1 MRFGKSFLVGMA
13 VLLLV
18 PATGFAQGAAL
29 IGEVTDNTGG
39 VLPGVTVEAASPVLI
54 EGSRVAITDGAGR
67 YNIIALLPGTYT
79 VTMTL
84 PGFSTFVQEGIQ
96 VPAATNVTIDGQLSV
111 GALEETVTVSG
122 EAPVVDV
129 QSAARVEVVEREV
142 LDSLPTT
149 RNTQSIGYL
158 AQGVRLT
165 RPDVGG
171 AQMME
176 QVRMSV
182 HGATPRHTTMQV
194 DGMIVNSQMGD
205 GLIMNYNNQA
215 LSQEMAMTTSGN
227 NAEVQAGGLRLN
239 MIPKDG
245 GNQFSGTNYIG
256 FTLNESWQADNF
268 TQGMQDLGLTSNQG
282 VTNIHDVNPAIGG
295 PILQDRLWYFTSARA
310 ISVDELFAGAF
321 VPTLRTD
328 VAPEV
333 IQDYFKR
340 GARIT
345 CEDPNTST
353 GCVGDHP
360 AIGGAE
366 RAVAEQHVR
375 SVLARLTA
383 QVSQRNK
390 VSAYLD
396 RIFKWKK
403 REFSATR
410 EPIQAAGFRDPGQ
423 ANYHTFQAKW
433 TSTISSRALLEVGYS
448 QVYERLLIASQTEE
462 ALREVFPDNIPLPN
476 LRAETPGNLRTCI
489 QTPCYW
495 DAGYNQTGDWYRNV
509 VMQNLESGL
518 QTNNYWG
525 DIWITPSD
533 RFYPNAAFSYVTGSH
548 NFKVGM
554 QWSYGNDGDS
564 RDRLGHLNLNH
575 YGGLP
580 EPCDPD
586 PSVACE
592 ARHFVTALN
601 YPTSW
606 NTTVRAD
613 RGIYVQDTWTL
624 DRLTINA
631 GLRWDHFESLINT
644 YRAGDLAGGRF
655 ISARS
660 APELEATPY
669 WDDITPRLSVTYDL
683 FGDARTALK
692 FSANKFMRPYAS
704 GHAERYSPYREVG
717 DNRPW
722 FDCALNPAVHI
733 TGEDSKPRTACAT
746 AADLGGLPA
755 SPEHYLSTNYD
766 GIPQDHEIGLLGNS
780 TVFREGGVAIPS
792 SRPDPNLQR
801 EYNWEYNVGIQHEL
815 LPRVSLNIGWY
826 RRVFGDIEARS
837 NTELQPCIYA
847 NAQAG
852 VPCGS
857 WIPFAVNF
865 DDPGGHVARLRALGQ
880 DITIPSGEFLV
891 FDLDPAYRGLVN
903 NLDITSDINR
913 NYYNGF
919 EVSMNARLP
928 NGGNIFG
935 GWTASQHIQDTCGL
949 IVDPNGV
956 SIEDPIRG
964 ADEGIRRGGRWC
976 DQSSLGMPFRH
987 DFKLFATYP
996 LPYDFEVSG
1005 SIQAYSGGER
1015 ELTWSV
1021 PTSYFPGGTRTRGA
1035 TVQLFQ
1041 PGTNFLPYWTQVDV
1055 SLRRLFRFNNI
1066 QASVQA
1072 DLYNALNAAVQTDEI
1087 EGYGGAW
1094 GRPTRLLQGRILRT
1108 AFQLN
1113 W

>member
-1 MRFGKSFLVGMA
+1 MRTVKLFLVGAA
-13 VLLLV
+13 VLML

-129 QSAARVEVVEREV
+129 QSAARIEVVEREV

-194 DGMIVNSQMGD
+194 DGMIVNSQMAD

-227 NAEVQAGGLRLN
+227 NAEVAAGGLRLN

-245 GNQFSGTNYIG
+245 GNQLSGTNYVG

-268 TQGMQDLGLTSNQG
+268 TQTMQDLGLTSNQG
-282 VTNIHDVNPAIGG
+282 VTNIHDINPAVGG
-295 PILQDRLWYFTSARA
+295 PIIQDRLWYFTSARA

-321 VPTLRTD
+321 APTLRTD

-333 IQDYFKR
+333 IEDYFKR
-340 GARIT
+340 GSRIT

-360 AIGGAE
+360 AVESAE
-366 RAVAEQHVR
+366 RAVSEQHVR
-375 SVLARLTA
+375 SALFRLTA

-403 REFSATR
+403 REFAATV
-410 EPIQAAGFRDPGQ
+410 EPIQAAGLRDPGH

-448 QVYERLLIASQTEE
+448 QVYERLLISSQPPD
-462 ALREVFPDNIPLPN
+462 ALAEVYPEGFTVPN
-476 LRAETPGNLRTCI
+476 LLPDVPADLRTCI
-489 QTPCYW
+489 ASPCYW
-495 DAGYNQTGDWYRNV
+495 PASYNQTGDWFA
-509 VMQNLESGL
+509 NLPIYDTGRAL
-518 QTNNYWG
+518 RTNNYFG
-525 DIWITPSD
+525 NVWITPSD
-533 RFYPNAAFSYVTGSH
+533 RFYPNASFSYVTGSH
-548 NFKVGM
+548 NFKVGL
-554 QWSYGNDGDS
+554 QWSMGNDGDS
-564 RDRLGHLNLNH
+564 RDVPGNSYIRPRN
-575 YGGLP
+575 GLP
-580 EPCDPD
+580 QPCDP
-586 PSVACE
+586 SMACE
-592 ARHFVTALN
+592 ARHVLRAYNT
-601 YPTSW
+601 PTSW
-606 NTTVRAD
+606 NATVRAD
-613 RGIYVQDTWTL
+613 RGLYVQDTWTI
-624 DRLTINA
+624 DRLTVNA
-631 GLRWDHFESLINT
+631 GVRWDHFESVTNT
-644 YRAGDLAGGRF
+644 YRTGDLAAGRW
-655 ISARS
+655 ISARA
-660 APELEATPY
+660 APDIPALPY
-669 WDDITPRLSVTYDL
+669 WDDVVPRFSVTYDL

-692 FSANKFMRPYAS
+692 FSMNKYMRPYAS
-704 GHAERYSPYREVG
+704 GHSERYSPYRQVT
-717 DNRPW
+717 DDRAW
-722 FDCALNPAVHI
+722 FDCAMNPAVHE
-733 TGEDSKPRTACAT
+733 TGDDGSPAVACAT
-746 AADLGGLPA
+746 AADLMGLPA
-755 SPEHYLSTNYD
+755 SPEFYLSTNYD
-766 GIPQDHEIGLLGNS
+766 GIPQDHEVGLVGN
-780 TVFREGGVAIPS
+780 TAVFREGGLAVS
-792 SRPDPNLQR
+792 GSRPDENLQR
-801 EYNWEYNVGIQHEL
+801 EFNWEYNVGVQHEL
-815 LPRVSLNIGWY
+815 LPRVSLNVGYY
-826 RRVFGDIEARS
+826 RRIFSDIEARS
-837 NTELQPCIYA
+837 NLALQSCNPTT
-847 NAQAG
+847 AQAG

-857 WIPFAVNF
+857 WIPFHINF
-865 DDPGGHVARLRALGQ
+865 DDPSGHIARLRGLGQ
-880 DITIPSGEFLV
+880 DIQLRPNPILA
-891 FDLDPAYRGLVN
+891 FDLDPAFRGLVDN
-903 NLDITSDINR
+903 YDVTSDINR
-913 NYYNGF
+913 TYYNGL
-919 EVSMNARLP
+919 EVSINARLP
-928 NGGNIFG
+928 NGGNVFG
-935 GWTASQHIQDTCGL
+935 GWTASQNIQDTCGL
-949 IVDPNGV
+949 TVDPNGV
-956 SIEDPIRG
+956 SVEDPIRG
-964 ADEGIRRGGRWC
+964 ADEGIRRGGVFC
-976 DQSSLGMPFRH
+976 NQSERGMPFRN

-996 LPYDFEVSG
+996 LPYDFELSG

-1015 ELTWSV
+1015 EALWSV
-1021 PTSYFPGGTRTRGA
+1021 PNAYIPHGSPTRRP
-1035 TVQLFQ
+1035 TVVLYE
-1041 PGTNFLPYWTQVDV
+1041 PGTNFLPYWTQVDMAI
-1055 SLRRLFRFNNI
+1055 RKIFRFGGF
-1066 QASVQA
+1066 QSSVQA
-1072 DLYNALNAAVQTDEI
+1072 DIYNLLNAAVQVDES
-1087 EGYGGAW
+1087 EGYGGAL
-1094 GRPTRLLQGRILRT
+1094 GRPTRLLQGRLLRT

>member
-1 MRFGKSFLVGMA
+1 MRLTKSFLVGMA
-13 VLLLV
+13 MLSL
-18 PATGFAQGAAL
+18 PATGFAQSAL
-29 IGEVTDNTGG
+29 TGEVTDNTGG
-39 VLPGVTVEAASPVLI
+39 VLPGVTVEVASPVLI
-54 EGSRVAITDGAGR
+54 EGSRVAVTDGTGR
-67 YNIIALLPGTYT
+67 YNIINLRPGPYT
-79 VTMTL
+79 VTMVL
-84 PGFSTFVQEGIQ
+84 PGFSTFVQEGIN
-96 VPAATNVTIDGQLSV
+96 VPASTNVTINGQLAV

-122 EAPVVDV
+122 EAPIVDV

-227 NAEVQAGGLRLN
+227 SAEVAAGGLRLN

-245 GNQFSGTNYIG
+245 GNQFSGSNYVG
-256 FTLNESWQADNF
+256 FTLNEGWQGNNF
-268 TQGMQDLGLTSNQG
+268 TQGIQDLGLTSNQG
-282 VTNIHDVNPAIGG
+282 VTNIHDVNPALGG
-295 PILQDRLWYFTSARA
+295 PILRDKLWYFTSARA

-321 VPTLRTD
+321 QPTLRSD
-328 VAPEV
+328 VSPET

-340 GARIT
+340 GAKIT
-345 CEDPNTST
+345 CQDPNSGT

-360 AIGGAE
+360 AVESAQ

-375 SVLARLTA
+375 SALLRLTA

-403 REFSATR
+403 REFTATR
-410 EPIQAAGFRDPGQ
+410 EPIQAAGFRDPGH

-433 TSTISSRALLEVGYS
+433 TSTISNRALFELGYS
-448 QVYERLLIASQTEE
+448 QVYERLLISSQPED
-462 ALREVFPDNIPLPN
+462 ALREVYPSNIPLPD
-476 LRAETPGNLRTCI
+476 LRAATPGDLRTCI

-495 DAGYNQTGDWYRNV
+495 PSSYDQTGAWF
-509 VMQNLESGL
+509 QNAVIGDRATGI

-533 RFYPNAAFSYVTGSH
+533 RFYPNASLSYVTGSH

-554 QWSYGNDGDS
+554 QWSFGNDGDS
-564 RDRLGHLNLNH
+564 RDRLGHLNIRPR
-575 YGGLP
+575 GGLP
-580 EPCDPD
+580 QPCSPD
-586 PSVACE
+586 PSVVCE
-592 ARHFVTALN
+592 DRHYVTALN

-613 RGIYVQDTWTL
+613 RGIYIQDTWTL
-624 DRLTINA
+624 DRLTISA
-631 GLRWDHFESLINT
+631 GVRFDQFESIINT
-644 YRAGDLAGGRF
+644 FRTGDLAGGRF
-655 ISARS
+655 INARQ
-660 APELEATPY
+660 APDIPATPY
-669 WDDITPRLSVTYDL
+669 WNDLVPRLSATYDL

-692 FSANKFMRPYAS
+692 FSMNKYMRPYAS
-704 GHAERYSPYREVG
+704 GHAERYSPYREAG
-717 DNRPW
+717 DDRDW
-722 FDCALNPAVHI
+722 FDCALNPAIHQ
-733 TGEDSKPRTACAT
+733 TGGVGNPRGDCAT
-746 AADLGGLPA
+746 GADLAGLA
-755 SPEHYLSTNYD
+755 GSPEYYLSTNYD

-780 TVFREGGVAIPS
+780 TVFREGGLAVPAS
-792 SRPDPNLQR
+792 MADPNLQR
-801 EYNWEYNVGIQHEL
+801 EYNWEYNIGLQHEL
-815 LPRVSLNIGWY
+815 LPRVSVNVAWY

-837 NTELQPCIYA
+837 NTLHQTCNVA
-847 NAQAG
+847 TAQAG

-865 DDPGGHVARLRALGQ
+865 DDPDGHVRRLSALGQ
-880 DITIPSGEFLV
+880 NITVPSGSFLAY
-891 FDLDPAYRGLVN
+891 DLDPAYRGLVS
-903 NLDITSDINR
+903 NLDVTSDINR

-919 EVSMNARLP
+919 EVSLNARLP
-928 NGGNIFG
+928 NGGTVFG

-949 IVDPNGV
+949 TVNPNGV
-956 SIEDPIRG
+956 SIEDPVRG
-964 ADEGIRRGGRWC
+964 ADEGIIRGGRFC
-976 DQSSLGMPFRH
+976 DQSDLGMPFRN
-987 DFKLFATYP
+987 DFKLFGTYP
-996 LPYDFEVSG
+996 LPYDFEFSG
-1005 SIQAYSGGER
+1005 SLQAYAGGER
-1015 ELTWSV
+1015 ELTWSL
-1021 PTSYFPGGTRTRGA
+1021 PSSYFPDGTRTQAA
-1035 TVQLFQ
+1035 TLQLFA
-1041 PGTNFLPYWTQVDV
+1041 PGTNYLDYWTQVDIAIRKI
-1055 SLRRLFRFNNI
+1055 LRFGNI
-1066 QASVQA
+1066 ESSIQLDV
-1072 DLYNALNAAVQTDEI
+1072 YNLMNAAQVVDEN
-1087 EGYGGAW
+1087 ESYGGSW

-1108 AFQLN
+1108 AFQLK

>member
-1 MRFGKSFLVGMA
+1 M
-13 VLLLV
+13 
-18 PATGFAQGAAL
+18 
-29 IGEVTDNTGG
+29 
-39 VLPGVTVEAASPVLI
+39 EAASPVLI
-54 EGSRVAITDGAGR
+54 EGSRVAITDGTGR

-96 VPAATNVTIDGQLSV
+96 VPAATNVTINGSLSV

-122 EAPVVDV
+122 EAPIVDV

-245 GNQFSGTNYIG
+245 GNQFSGTNYVG

-295 PILQDRLWYFTSARA
+295 PILRDRLWYFTSARA

-321 VPTLRTD
+321 QPTLRTD
-328 VAPEV
+328 VSPEV

-353 GCVGDHP
+353 GCVGNHP
-360 AIGGAE
+360 AIAGAT
-366 RAVAEQHVR
+366 RAVSEQHVR

-403 REFSATR
+403 REFDANR

-495 DAGYNQTGDWYRNV
+495 DAGYNQTGPWYANAVIGDRGT
-509 VMQNLESGL
+509 GL

-554 QWSYGNDGDS
+554 QWSFGNDGDT
-564 RDRLGHLNLNH
+564 RNRLGHINIRPYN
-575 YGGLP
+575 GLP
-580 EPCDPD
+580 VPCDPD
-586 PSVACE
+586 PSVDCE

-613 RGIYVQDTWTL
+613 RGIYVQDTWTV

-644 YRAGDLAGGRF
+644 FRTGDLPGGRF
-655 ISARS
+655 INARS
-660 APELEATPY
+660 APEIPATPY

-717 DNRPW
+717 DNRAW
-722 FDCALNPAVHI
+722 YDCALNPAVHM
-733 TGEDSKPRTACAT
+733 TGEDGDPRAACAT

-766 GIPQDHEIGLLGNS
+766 GIAQDHEIGLLGNS
-780 TVFREGGVAIPS
+780 TVFREGGVAVPS
-792 SRPDPNLQR
+792 SRPADDLQR

-815 LPRVSLNIGWY
+815 LPRVSLNVGWY
-826 RRVFGDIEARS
+826 RRVFADIEARS
-837 NTELQPCIYA
+837 NTLLQSCNVA
-847 NAQAG
+847 TAQAG

-865 DDPGGHVARLRALGQ
+865 DDPDGHVARLRALGQ
-880 DITIPSGEFLV
+880 DITIPSGQFLA

-903 NLDITSDINR
+903 NLDVTSDINR

-949 IVDPNGV
+949 IVNPNGV

-964 ADEGIRRGGRWC
+964 ADEGITRGGRWC
-976 DQSSLGMPFRH
+976 DQSTLGMPFRH

-1015 ELTWSV
+1015 ELTWSLPASYS
-1021 PTSYFPGGTRTRGA
+1021 PTGSFTSTP

-1072 DLYNALNAAVQTDEI
+1072 DLYNALNAAVQTDEN
-1087 EGYGGAW
+1087 ETYGGAW

>member
-1 MRFGKSFLVGMA
+1 
-13 VLLLV
+13 
-18 PATGFAQGAAL
+18 
-29 IGEVTDNTGG
+29 
-39 VLPGVTVEAASPVLI
+39 
-54 EGSRVAITDGAGR
+54 
-67 YNIIALLPGTYT
+67 
-79 VTMTL
+79 
-84 PGFSTFVQEGIQ
+84 
-96 VPAATNVTIDGQLSV
+96 
-111 GALEETVTVSG
+111 
-122 EAPVVDV
+122 
-129 QSAARVEVVEREV
+129 
-142 LDSLPTT
+142 
-149 RNTQSIGYL
+149 
-158 AQGVRLT
+158 
-165 RPDVGG
+165 
-171 AQMME
+171 
-176 QVRMSV
+176 
-182 HGATPRHTTMQV
+182 
-194 DGMIVNSQMGD
+194 
-205 GLIMNYNNQA
+205 
-215 LSQEMAMTTSGN
+215 
-227 NAEVQAGGLRLN
+227 
-239 MIPKDG
+239 G
-245 GNQFSGTNYIG
+245 GNQFSGTNYVG

-268 TQGMQDLGLTSNQG
+268 TQGMRDLGLTSNQG
-282 VTNIHDVNPAIGG
+282 ITNIHDVNPAIGG

-321 VPTLRTD
+321 QPTLRTD
-328 VAPEV
+328 VSPEV

-353 GCVGDHP
+353 GCVGNHE
-360 AIGGAE
+360 AIAGAE

-462 ALREVFPDNIPLPN
+462 ALREVFPANIPLPN

-489 QTPCYW
+489 ATPCYW
-495 DAGYNQTGDWYRNV
+495 DAGYMQTGDWYRNAV
-509 VMQNLESGL
+509 IGDLGTGL

-554 QWSYGNDGDS
+554 QWSFGNDGDT
-564 RDRLGHLNLNH
+564 RNRLGHINMRPYN
-575 YGGLP
+575 GLP
-580 EPCDPD
+580 QPCDPD
-586 PSVACE
+586 PMMPCE
-592 ARHFVTALN
+592 DRHGVDALN

-644 YRAGDLAGGRF
+644 FRTGDLPGGRF
-655 ISARS
+655 INARS
-660 APELEATPY
+660 APEIPATPY

-717 DNRPW
+717 DRRDW
-722 FDCALNPAVHI
+722 FDCVLKPSIHQTGGVGNPR
-733 TGEDSKPRTACAT
+733 GDCAT
-746 AADLGGLPA
+746 AADLMGLPA

-766 GIPQDHEIGLLGNS
+766 GIAQDHEIGLLGNS
-780 TVFREGGVAIPS
+780 TVFRPGGVAVPA
-792 SRPDPNLQR
+792 SRPADDLQR
-801 EYNWEYNVGIQHEL
+801 EYNWEYNVGVQHEL

-837 NTELQPCIYA
+837 NTLLQSCIYA
-847 NAQAG
+847 DARAG

-880 DITIPSGEFLV
+880 DITIPSGEFLA

-903 NLDITSDINR
+903 NLDVTSDINR

-964 ADEGIRRGGRWC
+964 SDEGIRRGGRWC

-1021 PTSYFPGGTRTRGA
+1021 PSSYFPGGTRTRGA

-1072 DLYNALNAAVQTDEI
+1072 DLYNALNAAVQTDET
-1087 EGYGGAW
+1087 ESYGGAW

>member
-13 VLLLV
+13 VLLL
-18 PATGFAQGAAL
+18 PATAFAQGASL

-54 EGSRVAITDGAGR
+54 EGSRVAITDGTGR

-84 PGFSTFVQEGIQ
+84 PGFSTFIQEGIQ
-96 VPAATNVTIDGQLSV
+96 VPAATNVTINGSLSV

-122 EAPVVDV
+122 EAPIVDV

-282 VTNIHDVNPAIGG
+282 ITNIHDVNPAIGG

-321 VPTLRTD
+321 QPTLD
-328 VAPEV
+328 PNASPEV

-353 GCVGDHP
+353 GCVGNHP
-360 AIGGAE
+360 AVIGAE

-375 SVLARLTA
+375 SVLLRLTA

-462 ALREVFPDNIPLPN
+462 ALREVFPSNIPLPN
-476 LRAETPGNLRTCI
+476 LRAATPGDLRTCI

-495 DAGYNQTGDWYRNV
+495 DAGYMQTGDWFRNAV
-509 VMQNLESGL
+509 IGDRGTGL

-554 QWSYGNDGDS
+554 QWSYGNDGDT
-564 RDRLGHLNLNH
+564 RDRLGHINMRPWN
-575 YGGLP
+575 GLP
-580 EPCDPD
+580 VPCDPD

-592 ARHFVTALN
+592 ARHTVQALN

-644 YRAGDLAGGRF
+644 YRTGDLPGGRF

-660 APELEATPY
+660 APEYPANPY

-704 GHAERYSPYREVG
+704 GHAERYSPYREVS
-717 DNRPW
+717 DFRPW
-722 FDCALNPAVHI
+722 FDCVMKPSVHQ
-733 TGEDSKPRTACAT
+733 TGLDGDPRAACAT
-746 AADLGGLPA
+746 AADLAGLPA

-766 GIPQDHEIGLLGNS
+766 GIAQDHEIGLLGNS
-780 TVFREGGVAIPS
+780 TVFREGGVAVPS
-792 SRPDPNLQR
+792 SRPDDNLQR
-801 EYNWEYNVGIQHEL
+801 EYNWEYNIGIQHEL

-837 NTELQPCIYA
+837 NQAHIPCNVA
-847 NAQAG
+847 TAQAG

-857 WIPFAVNF
+857 WIPFMVNF

-880 DITIPSGEFLV
+880 DITIPSGEFLA
-891 FDLDPAYRGLVN
+891 FDLDPAYRGLVD

-949 IVDPNGV
+949 IVNPNGV

-964 ADEGIRRGGRWC
+964 SDEGIVRGGRWC
-976 DQSSLGMPFRH
+976 DQSALGMPFRH

-996 LPYDFEVSG
+996 LPYDFEASG

-1015 ELTWSV
+1015 ELTWGV
-1021 PTSYFPGGTRTRGA
+1021 PNAYIPHGA
-1035 TVQLFQ
+1035 PTARPTVQLFQ

-1072 DLYNALNAAVQTDEI
+1072 DLYNALNAAVQTDET
-1087 EGYGGAW
+1087 ESYGAVW

>member
-1 MRFGKSFLVGMA
+1 MRLVRLCFVGMA
-13 VLLLV
+13 VLLL
-18 PATGFAQGAAL
+18 PAAAFAQSAL
-29 IGEVTDNTGG
+29 TGEVTDNTGG
-39 VLPGVTVEAASPVLI
+39 VLPGVTVEAASPALI
-54 EGSRVAITDGAGR
+54 EGSRVAITDGTGR
-67 YNIIALLPGTYT
+67 YNIIDLRPGTYD

-84 PGFSTFVQEGIQ
+84 PGFSTFVQEGIN
-96 VPAATNVTIDGQLSV
+96 VSASTNVTINGQLSV

-122 EAPVVDV
+122 EAPIVDV
-129 QSAARVEVVEREV
+129 QSAARVEVVEREI

-227 NAEVQAGGLRLN
+227 NAEVAAGGLRLN

-245 GNQFSGTNYIG
+245 GNQFSGSNYVG
-256 FTLNESWQADNF
+256 FTLNEGWQADNF
-268 TQGMQDLGLTSNQG
+268 TQGMKDLGLTSNQG

-321 VPTLRTD
+321 QPTLRTD
-328 VAPEV
+328 VSSDV

-340 GARIT
+340 GATIT
-345 CEDPNTST
+345 CEDPNTSLN
-353 GCVGDHP
+353 CVGSHP
-360 AIGGAE
+360 AVESAE

-375 SVLARLTA
+375 SALLRLTA

-390 VSAYLD
+390 VSVYLD

-403 REFSATR
+403 REFTATR
-410 EPIQAAGFRDPGQ
+410 EPIQAAGFRDPGH

-433 TSTISSRALLEVGYS
+433 TSTISSRALFELGYS
-448 QVYERLLIASQTEE
+448 QVYERLLISSQSAE
-462 ALREVFPDNIPLPN
+462 ALGEVYPSNLQQPDLQAP
-476 LRAETPGNLRTCI
+476 TPGDLRTCI
-489 QTPCYW
+489 ATPCYH
-495 DAGYNQTGDWYRNV
+495 DAGYNQTGEWYRNATI
-509 VMQNLESGL
+509 QDLATGI

-525 DIWITPSD
+525 DVWITPSD
-533 RFYPNAAFSYVTGSH
+533 RLYPNASLSYVTGSH
-548 NFKVGM
+548 NMKVGM
-554 QWSYGNDGDS
+554 QWSFGNDGDS
-564 RDRLGHLNLNH
+564 RDRLGHLNIRP

-580 EPCDPD
+580 QPCSPD
-586 PSVACE
+586 PSVDCE
-592 ARHFVTALN
+592 GRHVVEALN

-613 RGIYVQDTWTL
+613 RGFFVQDTWTL

-631 GLRWDHFESLINT
+631 GVRYDHFESLINT
-644 YRAGDLAGGRF
+644 YRTGDLGGGRF

-660 APELEATPY
+660 APEIPAAPY
-669 WDDITPRLSVTYDL
+669 WDDIVPRVSVTYDL

-692 FSANKFMRPYAS
+692 FSMNKYMRPYAS
-704 GHAERYSPYREVG
+704 GHAERYSPYREVS
-717 DNRPW
+717 DRRPW
-722 FDCALNPAVHI
+722 FDCAMNPSVHT
-733 TGEDSKPRTACAT
+733 TGADGDPRAACAT
-746 AADLGGLPA
+746 AAQLGGLPA

-792 SRPDPNLQR
+792 SQADPNLQR
-801 EYNWEYNVGIQHEL
+801 EYNWEYNAGIQHEL

-837 NTELQPCIYA
+837 NRAIVSCDPTIALDGER
-847 NAQAG
+847 
-852 VPCGS
+852 CGS
-857 WIPFAVNF
+857 WIPFTINF
-865 DDPGGHVARLRALGQ
+865 DDPDGHVSRLRALGQ
-880 DITIPSGEFLV
+880 NIDLPSGSFLAY
-891 FDLDPAYRGLVN
+891 DLDPAFRGQIENYDV
-903 NLDITSDINR
+903 TSDINR
-913 NYYNGF
+913 TYYNGF
-919 EVSMNARLP
+919 EVSINARLP
-928 NGGNIFG
+928 NGGSIFG
-935 GWTASQHIQDTCGL
+935 GWTASQNIQDTCGL
-949 IVDPNGV
+949 LVNPNGV
-956 SIEDPIRG
+956 SIEDPVRG
-964 ADEGIRRGGRWC
+964 SDEGIIRGGRYC
-976 DQSSLGMPFRH
+976 NQSELGMPFRN

-996 LPYDFEVSG
+996 LPAGFEFSG

-1021 PTSYFPGGTRTRGA
+1021 PNSYIPHGTPTSRP
-1035 TVQLFQ
+1035 TVQLYA
-1041 PGTNFLPYWTQVDV
+1041 PGTNYLPYWTQVDIAV
-1055 SLRRLFRFNNI
+1055 RKLFRIGNI
-1066 QASVQA
+1066 ESSVQA
-1072 DLYNALNAAVQTDEI
+1072 DFYNLLNAAVVVDET
-1087 EGYGGAW
+1087 ESYGGSL
-1094 GRPTRLLQGRILRT
+1094 GRPTRLLQGRLLRT
-1108 AFQLN
+1108 AFQLK